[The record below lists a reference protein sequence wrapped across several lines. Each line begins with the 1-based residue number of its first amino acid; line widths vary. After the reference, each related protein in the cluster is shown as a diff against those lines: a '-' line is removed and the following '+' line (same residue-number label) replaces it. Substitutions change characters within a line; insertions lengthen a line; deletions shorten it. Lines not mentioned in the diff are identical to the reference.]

1 MYKRKDYC
9 ILVKLY
15 AHHYQ
20 QNLLV
25 IFLIISE
32 LTESSL
38 RLL

>member
-1 MYKRKDYC
+1 MHKRKDYC

-15 AHHYQ
+15 ALHYQ